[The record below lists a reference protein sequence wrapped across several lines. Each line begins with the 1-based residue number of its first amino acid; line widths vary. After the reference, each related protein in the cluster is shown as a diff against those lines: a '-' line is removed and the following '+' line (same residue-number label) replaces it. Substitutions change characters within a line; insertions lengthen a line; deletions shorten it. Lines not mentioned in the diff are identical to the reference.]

1 MSQGSYPRTHQQGA
15 YLFYTLRLKSEMRT
29 LNCRK
34 QKTPVNA
41 YRTIAARHVQVG
53 SLAPLYFYSVMEF
66 KKRKSKKATSLL
78 VDNVLLSS
86 IKSTEFIVEYLPF
99 NFYHVTRV
107 QMGTRKIN
115 QWVIKA
121 DSLSVGNSNQSVF
134 LLIFRGSLYNIRL

>member
-1 MSQGSYPRTHQQGA
+1 
-15 YLFYTLRLKSEMRT
+15 
-29 LNCRK
+29 
-34 QKTPVNA
+34 
-41 YRTIAARHVQVG
+41 
-53 SLAPLYFYSVMEF
+53 MEF
-66 KKRKSKKATSLL
+66 EKRKSKKASSLL

-86 IKSTEFIVEYLPF
+86 IKSTEFIVEYPPF

-121 DSLSVGNSNQSVF
+121 GSLSVGNSNQSVF